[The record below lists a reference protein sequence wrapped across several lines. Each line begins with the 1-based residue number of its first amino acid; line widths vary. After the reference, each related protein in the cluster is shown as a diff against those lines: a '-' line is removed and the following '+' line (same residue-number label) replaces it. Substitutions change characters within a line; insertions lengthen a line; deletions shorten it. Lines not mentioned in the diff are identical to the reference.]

1 MGDMA
6 DYAIEQGMDMWAAHT
21 GGHCLQDCIY
31 CEEDDT
37 EENDDTIRQ

>member
-6 DYAIEQGMDMWAAHT
+6 DYAIEQGMDMWTAHT

-31 CEEDDT
+31 CEEEEDDT
-37 EENDDTIRQ
+37 QTNPTA